1 MIVQPFHLAKPLGHE
16 ATFVFLYLVI
26 LSDPLTLAEGL
37 ST

>member
-16 ATFVFLYLVI
+16 ATFAFLYLVI
-26 LSDPLTLAEGL
+26 LSDLTLAKGF

>member
-16 ATFVFLYLVI
+16 ATFVFLLLVI
-26 LSDPLTLAEGL
+26 LSDLTLAEGS